1 MASNLNSAKALIQA
15 DLDHARNVLR
25 LWENQVAELENALTQ
40 LEAVDT
46 SRNMLRMEY
55 QGTKGGTPT
64 LGADP
69 SDASLSTAGTQAKR
83 QGAKPGRK
91 STKVK
96 PVIAKKAPRKER
108 ASKTAA
114 APRDVN
120 EVPARKPAKK
130 TKASPAVKYKDPASN
145 KTWSGRGRK
154 PGWLLGDPDQY
165 LISNLSSQRES
176 AIDTSQA
183 DTATS

>member
-1 MASNLNSAKALIQA
+1 MASNLSSAKALIQA

-25 LWENQVAELENALTQ
+25 LWQNQVAELESALTQ

-46 SRNMLRMEY
+46 SRNMLRIEY
-55 QGTKGGTPT
+55 QGPKGGAPR

-69 SDASLSTAGTQAKR
+69 SDESLSTASTQAK
-83 QGAKPGRK
+83 GHASKAGRK
-91 STKVK
+91 LATVK
-96 PVIAKKAPRKER
+96 SAAPVKAPRKER

-120 EVPARKPAKK
+120 EAPTQKAAKK
-130 TKASPAVKYKDPASN
+130 SKSSPAVKYKDPASD

-154 PGWLLGDPDQY
+154 PGWLSGDPDQY
-165 LISNLSSQRES
+165 LISNLSSQRGS
-176 AIDTSQA
+176 TNDTNGAQSDA
-183 DTATS
+183 

>member
-40 LEAVDT
+40 LAAVDT

-55 QGTKGGTPT
+55 QGTKGGAPK

-69 SDASLSTAGTQAKR
+69 SDASLSKAGTQAKG
-83 QGAKPGRK
+83 QAAKPGRK
-91 STKVK
+91 STKVNLGT
-96 PVIAKKAPRKER
+96 AKNAPRKER

-120 EVPARKPAKK
+120 EAPIRKTAKK
-130 TKASPAVKYKDPASN
+130 SKASPAVKYKDPASN

-165 LISNLSSQRES
+165 LVSNLSSQRES
-176 AIDTSQA
+176 AADASQA

>member
-1 MASNLNSAKALIQA
+1 MASNLSSAKALIQA

-25 LWENQVAELENALTQ
+25 LWENQVAELESALTQ
-40 LEAVDT
+40 LQAVDA
-46 SRNMLRMEY
+46 SRNMLRVEY
-55 QGTKGGTPT
+55 QGQKVGAPR

-69 SDASLSTAGTQAKR
+69 SEASLSTAATQANGR
-83 QGAKPGRK
+83 AAKPGRK
-91 STKVK
+91 SAKVK
-96 PVIAKKAPRKER
+96 LGAAVKAPRKER

-120 EVPARKPAKK
+120 GSPARKAAKK
-130 TKASPAVKYKDPASN
+130 SKASPAIKYKDPASD

-154 PGWLLGDPDQY
+154 PGWLSGDPDQY

-176 AIDTSQA
+176 AAHTNQA
-183 DTATS
+183 DTDAS